1 MKVNCKSVTD
11 RNPFW
16 DSLKYLL
23 IFTVVYGHMIETCV
37 DNNRFNQTM
46 YNFIYLF
53 HMPLFVLISGHF
65 SHLKDNR
72 QYLLGMTHIFET
84 YIIFQFARCIKPAL
98 TGGHFCL
105 FPDLFIPKGILWYL
119 VCLILW
125 RLIIFITKESWLKSN
140 KWVVL
145 ISFLILGLGC
155 GFVKDINGTVSRLFA
170 LGFFFFMGYYI
181 KDSHWVALTRKIP
194 VWSSFLMLFC
204 LWFLIYS
211 FLSFDIRRVI
221 YFGSFYNNYSISP
234 LNYLGARIF
243 MYIFAIVVGALLMR
257 IVYAKPLFSSYGTYT
272 LAIFMYHTSIIVSLR
287 PLFANGTFLSN
298 EAILLILSLTTCFFL
313 TWLAHHFKI
322 MTIMLNPIS
331 YFIRKYKNDTSVS

>member
-1 MKVNCKSVTD
+1 MKVNYRSVTD

-37 DNNRFNQTM
+37 DNSRFNQTM

-53 HMPLFVLISGHF
+53 HMPLFVLISGYF

-72 QYLLGMTHIFET
+72 KYLLGLTHIFET
-84 YIIFQFARCIKPAL
+84 YIVFQFARCIKPAL
-98 TGGHFCL
+98 LGGHFSL

-125 RLIIFITKESWLKSN
+125 RLIIYFTKDSWLKRN

-145 ISFLILGLGC
+145 ILFLILGL
-155 GFVKDINGTVSRLFA
+155 VKDIDGTISRFLA
-170 LGFFFFMGYYI
+170 LGFFFFIGYYM
-181 KDSHWVALTRKIP
+181 KDSHWVAFSRRIP
-194 VWSSFLMLFC
+194 IWSTFLMLFC

-221 YFGSFYNNYSISP
+221 YFGSFYNNFSISP
-234 LNYLGARIF
+234 LNYFGARIF
-243 MYIFAIVVGALLMR
+243 MYIFAIVVGTLLMR
-257 IVYAKPLFSSYGTYT
+257 IVYAKPLFSKYGTYT
-272 LAIFMYHTSIIVSLR
+272 LAIFMYHTSIIITLR
-287 PLFANGTFLSN
+287 PLFANGTISSN
-298 EAILLILSLTTCFFL
+298 TNEIPSVNKQDMADATFQDYDHHAQSYQLLI
-313 TWLAHHFKI
+313 
-322 MTIMLNPIS
+322 
-331 YFIRKYKNDTSVS
+331 